1 MGRFHRDGK
10 QSNGQL
16 LCQSPAQKLLITMAV
31 MMIIVMAT
39 MMTIIMD
46 SHGYVHVDTHESPS
60 KWRILNFKLTTEDNK
75 YRGYFCFQIEKATS

>member
-1 MGRFHRDGK
+1 MSITRSKVTHHDGSDDDHRHGDHDDDNHH
-10 QSNGQL
+10 S
-16 LCQSPAQKLLITMAV
+16 CV
-31 MMIIVMAT
+31 
-39 MMTIIMD
+39 MTIIMD